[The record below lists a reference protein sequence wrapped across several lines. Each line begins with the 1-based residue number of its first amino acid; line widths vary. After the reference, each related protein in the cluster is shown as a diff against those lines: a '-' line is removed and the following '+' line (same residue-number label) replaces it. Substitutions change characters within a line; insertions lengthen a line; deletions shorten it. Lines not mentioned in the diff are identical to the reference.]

1 MHKVFSKK
9 FNRTFDSFHSFADLS
24 RNRLAKVTNDA
35 FNSLTNLTYL
45 DLSYNKLP
53 KLEAASVA
61 PLQNLQALNI
71 SGNMQ
76 IDLLEIRDTFQV
88 S

>member
-1 MHKVFSKK
+1 MRMLIVC
-9 FNRTFDSFHSFADLS
+9 ADLS